1 MEEEHYQNIYNYL
14 LFQQVPTS
22 FSIQQ
27 TQQLDKQSKHYQIE
41 DEILYKKD
49 RNNSTKFHQVIQKR
63 ELSALLYMM
72 HNDPISGYFVT
83 DAMFN
88 KIKTR
93 YYWPQFYN
101 NIKKY
106 VESCDSCQ

>member
-1 MEEEHYQNIYNYL
+1 MEEEHYYNIYNYL

-49 RNNSTKFHQVIQKR
+49 QNNSTKF
-63 ELSALLYMM
+63 Y
-72 HNDPISGYFVT
+72 
-83 DAMFN
+83 
-88 KIKTR
+88 
-93 YYWPQFYN
+93 
-101 NIKKY
+101 
-106 VESCDSCQ
+106 